1 MTAAGLLAGGNDFI
15 HSLRHQ
21 KGPSRILRINTKC
34 NTLCMGK
41 AIERVL
47 VSPVISYS
55 VIPCSPPGSSAK
67 EKRKDIP
74 I

>member
-1 MTAAGLLAGGNDFI
+1 MQAQRLSIISNEFAGCFTTAAGLLAGGDDFI

-21 KGPSRILRINTKC
+21 QGPSRTLRINTKC

-47 VSPVISYS
+47 VCPVMSNS
-55 VIPCSPPGSSAK
+55 
-67 EKRKDIP
+67 DTM
-74 I
+74 